1 MADFKELL
9 RAQKET
15 TDALRSVAVSQGSTL
30 EVGRESLSRE
40 KSANK
45 IAGGIRTAETKKANA
60 LKKSKGE
67 TENEERKDSRSQL
80 VSQKLFKKMSGS
92 LTGILG
98 SFKAVGK
105 GVGKG
110 IFAAWRTITC
120 TIELL

>member
-15 TDALRSVAVSQGSTL
+15 TDALRSVAVSQGQTL

-45 IAGGIRTAETKKANA
+45 IAGGIRAAETRKANA
-60 LKKSKGE
+60 AKKSKGE
-67 TENEERKDSRSQL
+67 TENEGRKNSRLQL

-98 SFKAVGK
+98 SFKGMGK
-105 GVGKG
+105 RATKG
-110 IFAAWRTITC
+110 LFAGLKGLASG
-120 TIELL
+120 